1 MEIKG
6 EQIVKKGKKMPQW
19 IWIGYLVCIIVII
32 VAAFLINDKETNRL
46 PEAIDFTTEGAL
58 GMKENQYAYLEVQGL
73 TDEIA
78 VYGNTDNTSDS
89 SNDRY
94 CIAFNNGY
102 WYVVDLDFETM
113 DKLKAIKEYTY
124 STDENAVQPESV
136 KIYGMTENIL
146 MN

>member
-78 VYGNTDNTSDS
+78 VYGNTDNWIYCMYS
-89 SNDRY
+89 SY
-94 CIAFNNGY
+94 CCKYIFY
-102 WYVVDLDFETM
+102 
-113 DKLKAIKEYTY
+113 K
-124 STDENAVQPESV
+124 
-136 KIYGMTENIL
+136 
-146 MN
+146 